1 MPGVVNKDQEFEAM
15 DREDALNIVRRYK
28 DEIRPMFGEAKVFLF
43 GSYAKGN
50 ARPESDIDVAVIV
63 REYGGDWLKRSSALW
78 RATLNIDT
86 AIEPV
91 LIREGDRSPLYEDI
105 MRTGI
110 AV

>member
-1 MPGVVNKDQEFEAM
+1 M

-63 REYGGDWLKRSSALW
+63 REYGGDWLKRSSAL
-78 RATLNIDT
+78 LNIDT